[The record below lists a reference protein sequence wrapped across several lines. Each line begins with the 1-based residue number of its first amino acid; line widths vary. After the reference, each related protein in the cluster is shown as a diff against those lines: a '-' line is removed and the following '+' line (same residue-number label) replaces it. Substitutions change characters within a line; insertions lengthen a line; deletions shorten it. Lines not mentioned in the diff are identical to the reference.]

1 MYRDLY
7 SEEFAKKLAK
17 LRKKD
22 PAEYSQVRKKM
33 DAILADPAHSY
44 KFLTRNMKGINRVHI
59 GHFVLVFRIDH
70 QNKTISFED
79 YDHHDVIY
87 KKSFFYF

>member
-1 MYRDLY
+1 MYHDFY
-7 SEEFAKKLAK
+7 STEIAKKLAK
-17 LRKKD
+17 LKKKN

-33 DAILADPAHSY
+33 DAILATPSHSY
-44 KFLTRNMKGINRVHI
+44 KFLTHDMKGINRVHL

-70 QNKTISFED
+70 QNKIISFED

-87 KKSFFYF
+87 KKS

>member
-7 SEEFAKKLAK
+7 SEELTRKLAK
-17 LRKKD
+17 LKKKD
-22 PAEYSQVRKKM
+22 SAQYSRVRRKM
-33 DAILADPAHSY
+33 DSILSAPTHSH
-44 KFLTRNMKGINRVHI
+44 KFLSHDMKGCNRVHI

-70 QNKTISFED
+70 QKKTVSFED

-87 KKSFFYF
+87 RK